1 MPRKTFAQKT
11 HGSQKDIQLL
21 ANKYKKLLDEEIS
34 KIKKEPVELEW
45 FSPLKDDDYAE
56 YVDQC
61 FINRLGISDR
71 ILVQLKNFWP
81 KGGVNWDGLAKAGET
96 VFIMEAKAHIS
107 EIKIEST
114 RASSVK
120 SLELIEK
127 SLNETKEFLNIKSD
141 ISWCKKN
148 YYQYAN
154 RIAHLYYLREKN
166 KIDAHLLFIY
176 FLNDKSVVTKKEET
190 KEDWEK
196 AINGIYNKLEL
207 KEDNKLSKFIHHI
220 FIDVESWEK

>member
-1 MPRKTFAQKT
+1 MSRKTFTQVT
-11 HGSQKDIQLL
+11 HGSQNDIQLL

-34 KIKKEPVELEW
+34 KIKKETVELEW

-56 YVDQC
+56 YADQC
-61 FINRLGISDR
+61 FIDRLGISDR
-71 ILVQLKNFWP
+71 ILVQLKDFWP
-81 KGGVNWDGLAKAGET
+81 KGGANWDGLAKDGET

-114 RASSVK
+114 GASGE

-141 ISWCKKN
+141 ISWCKEN

-176 FLNDKSVVTKKEET
+176 FLNDKSVTEKEET

-207 KEDNKLSKFIHHI
+207 KENNKLSKFIHHI
-220 FIDVESWEK
+220 FIDVESLKK